1 MNSGSWIN
9 PAYPRWLTSDP
20 ILHHRAKPA
29 HDFLHATGDLAQR
42 GDFDR
47 LKQSRKTIFTA
58 LDNIDK
64 FIERAFRFL
73 RILLFE
79 LRKPINL
86 QLLFLPRRASEF
98 YFRRIL
104 FAVAIFIQADDR
116 TSTVVNLLLIT
127 MGGVLDLT
135 ALEPLFHRRKHP
147 AQPLDFAE
155 LIENSHFH
163 GTLHCFHARRAAQ
176 HVHGVFENAGLLQ
189 QDRLAMRR
197 EPDPFFARRREW
209 FVRAV

>member
-9 PAYPRWLTSDP
+9 PAQHPAYPRWLTSDP

-135 ALEPLFHRRKHP
+135 ALEPVFHRRQHATK
-147 AQPLDFAE
+147 PLDLAE
-155 LIENSHFH
+155 LIENRRLHRA
-163 GTLHCFHARRAAQ
+163 LHCFHARRAAQ
-176 HVHGVFENAGLLQ
+176 PDHGVFATAGLLEQ
-189 QDRLAMRR
+189 Y
-197 EPDPFFARRREW
+197 P
-209 FVRAV
+209 

>member
-20 ILHHRAKPA
+20 ILHHRAKPP

-64 FIERAFRFL
+64 FIERAFRLL

-79 LRKPINL
+79 LRKPVNL
-86 QLLFLPRRASEF
+86 QLLFLPRSSGEF
-98 YFRRIL
+98 YFRRVL

-116 TSTVVNLLLIT
+116 TSSVVNLLLIT
-127 MGGVLDLT
+127 MGGVLYLA
-135 ALEPLFHRRKHP
+135 ALEPVFHRREHA
-147 AQPLDFAE
+147 AQPLDLAK
-155 LIENSHFH
+155 LIENRSFH
-163 GTLHCFHARRAAQ
+163 GALDRFHTRRTAQ
-176 HVHGVFENAGLLQ
+176 HVHGVFKNAGLLQ
-189 QDRLAMRR
+189 KDRLPMRR
-197 EPDPFFARRREW
+197 EPDPFFTRRRER
-209 FVRAV
+209 FIRAI